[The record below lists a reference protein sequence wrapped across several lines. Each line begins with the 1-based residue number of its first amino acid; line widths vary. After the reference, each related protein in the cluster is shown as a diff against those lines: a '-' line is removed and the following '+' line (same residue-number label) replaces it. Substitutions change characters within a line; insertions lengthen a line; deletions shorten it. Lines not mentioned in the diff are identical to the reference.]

1 MSKILRQIINSGTK
15 RKSGRKKMV
24 RVSLDIEY
32 YEKIQTFCNRYNR
45 KISETLKCVLE
56 EFVEEIEKND
66 QKTNHHLYIT
76 FRTNNKNVILPK
88 WLRKNIPMK

>member
-15 RKSGRKKMV
+15 RKSGKKKMV

-32 YEKIQTFCNRYNR
+32 YEKIQTFCGRYNR
-45 KISETLKCVLE
+45 KVNETLKCVLE

-66 QKTNHHLYIT
+66 PLVNTLL
-76 FRTNNKNVILPK
+76 NKNKEEEVQ
-88 WLRKNIPMK
+88 KNEESIESGEPEAA

>member
-15 RKSGRKKMV
+15 RKSGKKKMV

-32 YEKIQTFCNRYNR
+32 YEKIQTFCGRYNR
-45 KISETLKCVLE
+45 KVNETLKCVLE

-66 QKTNHHLYIT
+66 PLVNTLLNKTNEEEDAQENEERIS
-76 FRTNNKNVILPK
+76 KAA
-88 WLRKNIPMK
+88 

>member
-15 RKSGRKKMV
+15 RKSGKKKMV

-32 YEKIQTFCNRYNR
+32 YEKIQTFCSRYNR
-45 KISETLKCVLE
+45 KVNETLKGVLE

-66 QKTNHHLYIT
+66 PLVNTLLNKTKEEEDAQENEERIEAGES
-76 FRTNNKNVILPK
+76 KAA
-88 WLRKNIPMK
+88 

>member
-15 RKSGRKKMV
+15 RKSGKKKMV

-45 KISETLKCVLE
+45 KVNETLKCVLE

-66 QKTNHHLYIT
+66 PLVNTLL
-76 FRTNNKNVILPK
+76 NKKKEEEEGQENEESIEAA
-88 WLRKNIPMK
+88 

>member
-15 RKSGRKKMV
+15 RKSGKKKMV

-45 KISETLKCVLE
+45 KVNETLKGVLE

-66 QKTNHHLYIT
+66 PLVNTLL
-76 FRTNNKNVILPK
+76 NKAKEEENAQGNEERIEAGESK
-88 WLRKNIPMK
+88 AA

>member
-15 RKSGRKKMV
+15 RKSGKKKMV

-45 KISETLKCVLE
+45 KVNETLKCVLE

-66 QKTNHHLYIT
+66 PLVNTLL
-76 FRTNNKNVILPK
+76 NKKEEEETGQDNEEVIAA
-88 WLRKNIPMK
+88 

>member
-15 RKSGRKKMV
+15 RKSGKKKMV

-32 YEKIQTFCNRYNR
+32 YEKIQTFCGRYNR
-45 KISETLKCVLE
+45 KINETLKCVLE

-66 QKTNHHLYIT
+66 PLVNTLLNQKKEEGEANESEGSIQAEES
-76 FRTNNKNVILPK
+76 KAA
-88 WLRKNIPMK
+88 

>member
-15 RKSGRKKMV
+15 RKSGKKKMV

-45 KISETLKCVLE
+45 KVNETLKCVLE

-66 QKTNHHLYIT
+66 PLVNTLLNKKKEDEEGQKNEE
-76 FRTNNKNVILPK
+76 
-88 WLRKNIPMK
+88 NIESGEPEAA

>member
-15 RKSGRKKMV
+15 RKSGKKKMI

-45 KISETLKCVLE
+45 KVNETLKCVLE

-66 QKTNHHLYIT
+66 PLVNTLL
-76 FRTNNKNVILPK
+76 NKKDQEEEKKDNEEI
-88 WLRKNIPMK
+88 IAA

>member
-15 RKSGRKKMV
+15 RKSGKKKMV

-32 YEKIQTFCNRYNR
+32 YEKIQTFCSRYNR
-45 KISETLKCVLE
+45 KVNETLKGVLE

-66 QKTNHHLYIT
+66 PLVNTLLNKTKEEEGAQENEERIEAGES
-76 FRTNNKNVILPK
+76 KAA
-88 WLRKNIPMK
+88 